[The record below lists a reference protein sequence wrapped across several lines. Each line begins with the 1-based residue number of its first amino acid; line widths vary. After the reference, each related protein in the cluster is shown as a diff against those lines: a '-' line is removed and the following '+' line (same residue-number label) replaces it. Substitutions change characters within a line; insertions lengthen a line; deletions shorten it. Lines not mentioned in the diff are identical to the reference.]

1 MFRGDLWDVQLPSPI
16 GPRPCVLLTTNALIS
31 RLNSVTVAEITST
44 QGPPSTHIELQ
55 TDSGLTGREYSY
67 VNTTALHTVPKGR
80 LRNQHGRL
88 SPTELTHLA
97 TAIRR
102 YLDLD

>member
-1 MFRGDLWDVQLPSPI
+1 RYASGWRSPRRRRYPAARGIRVRMFRGDLWDVQLPSPI
-16 GPRPCVLLTTNALIS
+16 GPRPCVLLTTNTLIS

-67 VNTTALHTVPKGR
+67 VNTTALHTVSKG
-80 LRNQHGRL
+80 
-88 SPTELTHLA
+88 
-97 TAIRR
+97 
-102 YLDLD
+102 